1 MSKLIEKYVA
11 MFHAHKN
18 KYGDKTAI
26 FMLVGSFYELYD
38 ILDLKT
44 REPQTTTKQ
53 AVERM
58 GITLTVKKGNGPKAA
73 DTLFAGFPEPQLHK
87 FANLLTRENW
97 TVVVVDQKKNA
108 KGAVEGREVVRILS
122 PGTHAEVTTTDALYI
137 GGLWIESASWT
148 ASASSTAP
156 RFAAAVLDVTT
167 GHSYTYEG
175 AAYGKK
181 SAWSSDDLVHFF
193 QVYPPKEL
201 IIWWNGHEI
210 DQPGE
215 AALRRATGVG
225 SALLHIR
232 QATTHEQG
240 GLEKEIVRED
250 LLRRCFKP
258 KTLLPLRTAL
268 ALVDKSL
275 TERCLCCL
283 LMFIQDHYAAA
294 VTTLRVPS
302 QWAPENSVYLG
313 NHALTQLNMV
323 TAREEDSVLALF
335 LKGATQMGR
344 RAMRRRLLYPLTR
357 PEELVTLYSEID
369 WCMAADQNS
378 QDIIQTALQQISDL
392 SRLHRMITIATIDS
406 TEVLALDQSYR
417 CAQRIAEVL
426 EDSPLKI
433 SAEEFK
439 QFGTYMKKFEEV
451 FDIEKARRASASLF
465 CLTEAAG
472 PMCAE
477 IETAIAEAEAS
488 SAAIHNELAEW
499 TGMEKQYFRLEQ
511 KDTGIFFAANKSV
524 ITRLGASL
532 KVGPIPENLLG
543 TQIHT
548 KKSAST
554 IEIPKLSAL
563 YLKIQA
569 LRERLSDA
577 KDAELPPVCDALN
590 EAFSDTWGWIETWI
604 SRVDM
609 SFTIR
614 DVSVKHGFVRPKLL
628 EGSSQL
634 RIRGLRHPLIESQQT
649 RTEYVKHDVRLG
661 QEDQEQGWLVY
672 GMNASGKSSL
682 MKAVGIATILAQCG
696 AYVPATSFEFSPFRS
711 IFTRILNKDD
721 LWAGLS
727 SFAVEMTELSDI
739 LNRASSQSLV
749 LGDEVCSGT
758 ESMSAMA
765 LVGASLQHLAKHS
778 AKYIFATHLHGL
790 QDIPLVAKISGLKV
804 WHLRVRHDLATDRL
818 IYDRTLHPGA
828 GSSLYGLE
836 VAKAMMIP
844 FDVLETAHAIRRS
857 LVGQKTEAEAPTSA
871 WNSAVQRRICE
882 VCEAT
887 INSDLE
893 VHHIE
898 ERATATKGR
907 LPDGT
912 SMNALRNLV
921 VACKICHDKHHAKQ
935 IEIGRVKTTSEGPIR
950 EIIQLEKYAHTPATI
965 TGLTKEQLDIIE
977 TELRA
982 YPNLDSKRMVFDLET
997 RHGIRITSQRLK
1009 TIRSKLGQQP

>member
-1 MSKLIEKYVA
+1 MSKLIEKYVS
-11 MFHAHKN
+11 MYHGYKN
-18 KYGDKTAI
+18 KYGDKMAI

-44 REPQTTTKQ
+44 HEPQTTTKQ

-58 GITLTVKKGNGPKAA
+58 GITLTVKSGNGPKGA

-97 TVVVVDQKKNA
+97 TVVVVDQKKNS
-108 KGAVEGREVVRILS
+108 KGAVEAREVVRILS
-122 PGTHAEVTTTDALYI
+122 PGTHAEVTSTDALYV
-137 GGLWIESASWT
+137 GGLWLESGSWT
-148 ASASSTAP
+148 AAAAP
-156 RFAAAVLDVTT
+156 PTFATAVLDVTT
-167 GHSYTYEG
+167 GQSYTYEG

-181 SAWSSDDLVHFF
+181 DSWSSDDLIHFF

-201 IIWWNGHEI
+201 IVWWNGHAI

-215 AALRRATGVG
+215 AALRRAAGLGT
-225 SALLHIR
+225 ALIHIR
-232 QATTHEQG
+232 QATSQEQG

-268 ALVDKSL
+268 GLTGRAL
-275 TERCLCCL
+275 TERALCCV

-294 VTTLRVPS
+294 VTTLRIPS

-323 TAREEDSVLALF
+323 MPKEEDSVLALF

-357 PEELVTLYSEID
+357 PEELETLYKEID
-369 WCMAADQNS
+369 WCMGVEPTTRDT
-378 QDIIQTALQQISDL
+378 IQTSLRQTSDL
-392 SRLHRMITIATIDS
+392 SRLHRMITLATIGAS
-406 TEVLALDQSYR
+406 EVLALDQTYQ
-417 CAQRIAEVL
+417 CAERVARTM
-426 EDSPLKI
+426 DAASPLARP
-433 SAEEFK
+433 AEEAEAF
-439 QFGTYMKKFEEV
+439 QSYMTRFQEY
-451 FDIEKARRASASLF
+451 FDIEKARRSSQNLF
-465 CLTEAAG
+465 CLTDTAG
-472 PMCAE
+472 PICANVE
-477 IETAIAEAEAS
+477 ASIAVAEAEI
-488 SAAIHNELAEW
+488 AAIHTELSDW
-499 TGMEKQYFRLEQ
+499 TGIEKQYFRLEE
-511 KDTGIFFAANKSV
+511 KESTIVIAANKSV
-524 ITRLGASL
+524 ITRVNSSL
-532 KVGPIPENLLG
+532 KSGQAVPTRLQG
-543 TQIHT
+543 TQIHA
-548 KKSAST
+548 KKSASS
-554 IEIPKLSAL
+554 IEIPQLTAV
-563 YLKIQA
+563 YQKILG
-569 LRERLSDA
+569 LRQRLA
-577 KDAELPPVCDALN
+577 VAIQEELRPVCDALH
-590 EAFSDTWGWIETWI
+590 ETSSAVWDAVETWI

-614 DVSVKHGFVRPKLL
+614 DVSVKHGFVRPTIVK
-628 EGSSQL
+628 GSSQI
-634 RIRGLRHPLIESQQT
+634 RIQGLRHPLIESQQN
-649 RTEYVKHDVRLG
+649 RTEYVKHDVRL
-661 QEDQEQGWLVY
+661 ETEEQGWLVY

-696 AYVPATSFEFSPFRS
+696 AYVPATRFEFSPFRS

-739 LNRASSQSLV
+739 LNRATEHSLV

-765 LVGASLQHLAKHS
+765 LVGASLQHLSRRS

-790 QDIPLVAKISGLKV
+790 QEIPIVAELPGLKV

-844 FDVLETAHAIRRS
+844 FDVLETAHAIRKR
-857 LVGQKTEAEAPTSA
+857 LAAQKTETEAPGST
-871 WNSAVQRRICE
+871 WNTAVQRRACEICGA
-882 VCEAT
+882 AT
-887 INSDLE
+887 GLE

-898 ERATATKGR
+898 QQATAVNGK

-921 VACKICHDKHHAKQ
+921 VVCDACHDKHHAKK
-935 IEIGRVKTTSEGPIR
+935 IEIGSVEQTSDGPVRKIVDF
-950 EIIQLEKYAHTPATI
+950 QKYAHKAPQDEELERIKA
-965 TGLTKEQLDIIE
+965 
-977 TELRA
+977 ELRA
-982 YPNLDSKRMVFDLET
+982 YPNLDPKRMVFDLEH
-997 RHGIRITSQRLK
+997 RHGIRITVQRLR
-1009 TIRSKLGQQP
+1009 TIRATL